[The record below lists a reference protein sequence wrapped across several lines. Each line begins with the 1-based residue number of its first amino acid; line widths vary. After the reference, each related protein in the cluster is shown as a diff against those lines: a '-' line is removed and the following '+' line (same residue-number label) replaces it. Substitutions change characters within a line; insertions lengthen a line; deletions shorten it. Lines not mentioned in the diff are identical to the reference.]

1 MNGEKRDVNVAAG
14 LDRDKDPGEQPA
26 ATSGADRSKR
36 LRFWVNWVLAQSR
49 SSRRNF

>member
-1 MNGEKRDVNVAAG
+1 MNEENRDVKIAAG

-26 ATSGADRSKR
+26 PTSGADRRKR

>member
-1 MNGEKRDVNVAAG
+1 MNGEKRDVNIAAG
-14 LDRDKDPGEQPA
+14 LDRDKDPGGQPA
-26 ATSGADRSKR
+26 ATSGADRNKR